1 MKSIYD
7 IRRDNLNEIIRKDF
21 DNTQLRF
28 AERIKKSANLVNRWS
43 KGTKNIGA
51 NAAREIE
58 SFAGKGRFW
67 LDIDHLS
74 DTPTLPEIIDPQEW
88 SVEKQAAFTLGVWM
102 GQHPDLNS
110 EKKVSEAAGIGQ
122 ATVNRILNCE
132 GSTSIGVLSAIARAF
147 GRDAYELI
155 LPPGNAGLIDY
166 DHHEYAGLP
175 QEKQDH
181 RLHQV
186 HRQPEPIAS
195 NLPVTPAGGITSR
208 VSYIYQNGKL
218 FLVTS
223 ID

>member
-1 MKSIYD
+1 
-7 IRRDNLNEIIRKDF
+7 
-21 DNTQLRF
+21 TQLRF

-175 QEKQDH
+175 QEEK
-181 RLHQV
+181 
-186 HRQPEPIAS
+186 
-195 NLPVTPAGGITSR
+195 NKITAFIKFI
-208 VSYIYQNGKL
+208 VSQNQ
-218 FLVTS
+218 
-223 ID
+223 

>member
-28 AERIKKSANLVNRWS
+28 AERIKKSANLGNRWS

-88 SVEKQAAFTLGVWM
+88 SVEKQAAFTRGVWR

-175 QEKQDH
+175 QEEKNK
-181 RLHQV
+181 
-186 HRQPEPIAS
+186 IA
-195 NLPVTPAGGITSR
+195 AFIKFI
-208 VSYIYQNGKL
+208 VSQNQ
-218 FLVTS
+218 
-223 ID
+223 

>member
-7 IRRDNLNEIIRKDF
+7 IRRDNLNEI
-21 DNTQLRF
+21 
-28 AERIKKSANLVNRWS
+28 IKKSANLVNRWS

-102 GQHPDLNS
+102 GQHSDLNS

-175 QEKQDH
+175 QEEKNK
-181 RLHQV
+181 
-186 HRQPEPIAS
+186 IA
-195 NLPVTPAGGITSR
+195 AFIKFI
-208 VSYIYQNGKL
+208 VSQNQ
-218 FLVTS
+218 
-223 ID
+223 

>member
-43 KGTKNIGA
+43 KGKKNIGA

-88 SVEKQAAFTLGVWM
+88 SVEKQAAVTLGVWM

-175 QEKQDH
+175 QEEKNK
-181 RLHQV
+181 
-186 HRQPEPIAS
+186 IA
-195 NLPVTPAGGITSR
+195 AFIKFI
-208 VSYIYQNGKL
+208 VSQNK
-218 FLVTS
+218 
-223 ID
+223 

>member
-166 DHHEYAGLP
+166 DHH
-175 QEKQDH
+175 
-181 RLHQV
+181 QV
-186 HRQPEPIAS
+186 HRQPEPVTS
-195 NLPVTPAGGITSR
+195 NLPVTPASGITPRASCT
-208 VSYIYQNGKL
+208 YQNGKL
-218 FLVTS
+218 FLIKS
-223 ID
+223 IDTTIN

>member
-102 GQHPDLNS
+102 GQHPDLSS

-122 ATVNRILNCE
+122 ATVNRILNVE
-132 GSTSIGVLSAIARAF
+132 GSTSIGVLAAIARAF

-175 QEKQDH
+175 QEEKNK
-181 RLHQV
+181 
-186 HRQPEPIAS
+186 IA
-195 NLPVTPAGGITSR
+195 AFIKFI
-208 VSYIYQNGKL
+208 VSQNQ
-218 FLVTS
+218 
-223 ID
+223 

>member
-1 MKSIYD
+1 
-7 IRRDNLNEIIRKDF
+7 F

-175 QEKQDH
+175 QEEKNK
-181 RLHQV
+181 
-186 HRQPEPIAS
+186 IA
-195 NLPVTPAGGITSR
+195 AFIKFI
-208 VSYIYQNGKL
+208 VSQNQ
-218 FLVTS
+218 
-223 ID
+223 

>member
-1 MKSIYD
+1 
-7 IRRDNLNEIIRKDF
+7 
-21 DNTQLRF
+21 
-28 AERIKKSANLVNRWS
+28 
-43 KGTKNIGA
+43 
-51 NAAREIE
+51 
-58 SFAGKGRFW
+58 
-67 LDIDHLS
+67 
-74 DTPTLPEIIDPQEW
+74 PEIIDPQEW

-175 QEKQDH
+175 QEEK
-181 RLHQV
+181 
-186 HRQPEPIAS
+186 
-195 NLPVTPAGGITSR
+195 NKITAFIKFI
-208 VSYIYQNGKL
+208 VSQNQ
-218 FLVTS
+218 
-223 ID
+223 

>member
-102 GQHPDLNS
+102 GQHSDLNS

-132 GSTSIGVLSAIARAF
+132 GSTSIGV
-147 GRDAYELI
+147 YLI
-155 LPPGNAGLIDY
+155 VRQSQYREALDILNADVDY
-166 DHHEYAGLP
+166 DSME
-175 QEKQDH
+175 
-181 RLHQV
+181 
-186 HRQPEPIAS
+186 
-195 NLPVTPAGGITSR
+195 
-208 VSYIYQNGKL
+208 
-218 FLVTS
+218 
-223 ID
+223 

>member
-88 SVEKQAAFTLGVWM
+88 SVEKQAAFTRVYGW
-102 GQHPDLNS
+102 D
-110 EKKVSEAAGIGQ
+110 
-122 ATVNRILNCE
+122 
-132 GSTSIGVLSAIARAF
+132 SIQI
-147 GRDAYELI
+147 
-155 LPPGNAGLIDY
+155 
-166 DHHEYAGLP
+166 
-175 QEKQDH
+175 
-181 RLHQV
+181 
-186 HRQPEPIAS
+186 
-195 NLPVTPAGGITSR
+195 
-208 VSYIYQNGKL
+208 
-218 FLVTS
+218 
-223 ID
+223 